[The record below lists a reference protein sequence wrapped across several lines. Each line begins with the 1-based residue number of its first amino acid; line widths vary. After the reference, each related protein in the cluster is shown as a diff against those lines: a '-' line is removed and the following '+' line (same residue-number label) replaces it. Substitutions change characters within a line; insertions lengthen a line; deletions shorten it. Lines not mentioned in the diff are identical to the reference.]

1 MQNPLSQCKKHK
13 KTPES
18 IGCWIQAFVLLGV
31 LCEPG
36 GLFTLPRWPAAF
48 RQPGSEPTSDAR
60 VLWQRLCDS
69 SSDTPPA
76 GYRDRYPW
84 VPLGVNSL
92 LSVFKELAYF
102 LLEKTPRAHGRPLLL
117 RGAHI
122 TSWVYIY
129 AGYPARVVKD
139 DGKGDRNLFSGLTNR
154 RFEYPVAERMSLGFA
169 LHLYKCSQKGKKL
182 TYFRKYESNCL
193 AFCRI
198 VSKMQSN
205 YLFPIHL
212 DICYKMEKI
221 RGIGKAWLKF
231 N

>member
-1 MQNPLSQCKKHK
+1 MTYRPAIFFETHKKHRNPLDDRFRCLSCL
-13 KTPES
+13 
-18 IGCWIQAFVLLGV
+18 GFVWTRGPLYLAS
-31 LCEPG
+31 LTRC
-36 GLFTLPRWPAAF
+36 LSAAWVKYAI
-48 RQPGSEPTSDAR
+48 SDAR

-122 TSWVYIY
+122 TLWVYIY

-139 DGKGDRNLFSGLTNR
+139 DGKGDRNLFSGLTNL

-182 TYFRKYESNCL
+182 TYFRKYEPKYPDYRRIFLKSYAIL
-193 AFCRI
+193 A
-198 VSKMQSN
+198 V
-205 YLFPIHL
+205 FPW
-212 DICYKMEKI
+212 KI
-221 RGIGKAWLKF
+221 
-231 N
+231 

>member
-1 MQNPLSQCKKHK
+1 MVDS
-13 KTPES
+13 
-18 IGCWIQAFVLLGV
+18 GFVLHRGS
-31 LCEPG
+31 CEPG
-36 GLFTLPRWPAAF
+36 GLFTLPRYRAAF
-48 RQPGSEPTSDAR
+48 RRPGSNMPTSDAR

-122 TSWVYIY
+122 TLWVYIY

-139 DGKGDRNLFSGLTNR
+139 DGKGDRNLFSGLTNL

-182 TYFRKYESNCL
+182 TYFRKYEPKYPDYRRVFLKSYAIYTRFASFVVN
-193 AFCRI
+193 FE
-198 VSKMQSN
+198 V
-205 YLFPIHL
+205 HL
-212 DICYKMEKI
+212 RCSDVWPDDRWYTTCTKI
-221 RGIGKAWLKF
+221 
-231 N
+231 